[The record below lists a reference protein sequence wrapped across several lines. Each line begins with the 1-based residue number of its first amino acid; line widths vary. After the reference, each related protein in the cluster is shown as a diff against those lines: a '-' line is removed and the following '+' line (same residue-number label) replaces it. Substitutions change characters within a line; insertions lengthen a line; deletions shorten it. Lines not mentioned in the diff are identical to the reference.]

1 MTHAD
6 RNLELIYFTSV
17 IYFFIFL
24 FFFTSLSTKVEK
36 QSKLD
41 HNQLE
46 QDQLPLLKFFS

>member
-6 RNLELIYFTSV
+6 RNLVLIYFTSV
-17 IYFFIFL
+17 IYFYFY

-46 QDQLPLLKFFS
+46 QDQLPF